1 MINISYDLE
10 NFIISAEGH
19 AEYSAPGSDIVCAG
33 ISALLQSLA
42 VYLTSKK
49 EFFEVE
55 SQIETFGGFM
65 VIKCC
70 PKKKHKN
77 EVRAVYELCVS
88 GLSCIAKQYPRN
100 AEVKFKGRG
109 ALSKV
114 GG

>member
-49 EFFEVE
+49 DFFEAE
-55 SQIETFGGFM
+55 PQIETFGGFM

-70 PKKKHKN
+70 PKKNHEK

-88 GLSCIAKQYPRN
+88 GLSCIAKQYSQYV
-100 AEVKFKGRG
+100 EI
-109 ALSKV
+109 
-114 GG
+114 